1 MFYTRGMEL
10 LSAVTSL
17 FPVLV
22 SSLFPMSYVSLS
34 FMIHCPFK
42 ILYHVNNAYTANM
55 YRSQLIYKKYKSFL
69 HVGLS
74 ILFYSWESK
83 ISFLNILFHALSI
96 SVIRKCEPL
105 KNDDD
110 RMKIDTLGYIGIF
123 ASTIGLYS
131 INKIHYVLS
140 LYFYFISN
148 TIHQMELYDG
158 LTNSVVNLLLITPQY
173 LLLLGYETNNM
184 LHK

>member
-1 MFYTRGMEL
+1 MFYTRGIEL
-10 LSAVTSL
+10 LSATTSL

-22 SSLFPMSYVSLS
+22 SSLFPTSYISLS

-42 ILYHVNNAYTANM
+42 ILYHVNNAYSENM
-55 YRSQLIYKKYKSFL
+55 YKSEIIYKKYKSFL

-74 ILFYSWESK
+74 ILFYSWERK
-83 ISFLNILFHALSI
+83 ISFLNILFHALSV

-105 KNDDD
+105 KNYDD

-131 INKIHYVLS
+131 INKIHYVIS

-148 TIHQMELYDG
+148 TIYQADLYDG
-158 LTNSVVNLLLITPQY
+158 LTNSIVNLLLITPQY
-173 LLLLGYETNNM
+173 LLLLGYETS
-184 LHK
+184 KQYT

>member
-10 LSAVTSL
+10 LSAVTSV

-42 ILYHVNNAYTANM
+42 ILYHVNNAYSANT

-74 ILFYSWESK
+74 ILC
-83 ISFLNILFHALSI
+83 L
-96 SVIRKCEPL
+96 
-105 KNDDD
+105 
-110 RMKIDTLGYIGIF
+110 
-123 ASTIGLYS
+123 LYTS
-131 INKIHYVLS
+131 PS
-140 LYFYFISN
+140 PR
-148 TIHQMELYDG
+148 DG
-158 LTNSVVNLLLITPQY
+158 LLSRMPSSA
-173 LLLLGYETNNM
+173 
-184 LHK
+184 